1 MAVCRYMTFSFCRR
15 SRTGSRQERVP
26 IRLFKSVR
34 CPVRFRLCRW
44 LEDPLNIQLALAL
57 AVVAED
63 AVIGNIPRRYFSFL
77 PPWGAA
83 IQWFVVGFRALYSS
97 HRSLSILTKMEIRR
111 HRSSEIHNHT
121 KRCRHLKE
129 Q

>member
-1 MAVCRYMTFSFCRR
+1 MTVCRYMTFSLCRR

-26 IRLFKSVR
+26 IRLFKSAR

-44 LEDPLNIQLALAL
+44 LDEPLHIQLSFTL

-83 IQWFVVGFRALYSS
+83 IQRFVVGFRALYSS
-97 HRSLSILTKMEIRR
+97 HRSLSVLTKMKIRR
-111 HRSSEIHNHT
+111 HPSSEIHNHT
-121 KRCRHLKE
+121 KRWRHLKE